1 MEIQT
6 IYSIIQSR
14 GQGSPREYIDVR
26 SKSQKTLFVKPKH
39 KTSCFE
45 DIMKSAK
52 KMPGPGKY
60 NVCT

>member
-26 SKSQKTLFVKPKH
+26 SKSQKMLFVKPKH
-39 KTSCFE
+39 KTSYLE
-45 DIMKSAK
+45 DIMKSATIV
-52 KMPGPGKY
+52 PGPGKY
-60 NVCT
+60 NVST